1 MLRKK
6 CLFFHASRQASL
18 LCLSNVGVN
27 DGTSGSSNDKSNSS
41 DDLHIFSKLSNIGDF
56 LYKLI
61 CDIWDGLVPGVLD
74 TLLGLCITTGD
85 ADGVFGTLLGL
96 WCLLVDTECLLSL
109 CGDSCDWLCTSMST
123 TDVDDG
129 TLGKCRSEKLY
140 IIFILLH
147 CRCFPLDWLIN
158 LLLPVVLLI

>member
-1 MLRKK
+1 MF
-6 CLFFHASRQASL
+6 FFHVSRQASL

-41 DDLHIFSKLSNIGDF
+41 DDLHIFSKLSNTGDC

-61 CDIWDGLVPGVLD
+61 CDIWDGLVPGDLD
-74 TLLGLCITTGD
+74 TLLGLCIITGD
-85 ADGVFGTLLGL
+85 VDGVFGTLLGL
-96 WCLLVDTECLLSL
+96 WCVFVDTGFLMSL

-123 TDVDDG
+123 TDVDEG

-140 IIFILLH
+140 IILILLQ

-158 LLLPVVLLI
+158 WLLPVVLLL